1 MINEDLIKLLISKN
15 ITISSIESFTG
26 GLAAS
31 KIVEIP
37 GSSKIFPGSLVS
49 YSSLI
54 KENVLGVEK
63 EIIDKYTVISKECL
77 KEMLIK
83 GKEMFNS
90 DITIAFT
97 GNAGPSTIDDTT
109 LGLCFMGIYYKDKF
123 YLYKKEYKNYSRNE
137 IRNKSV
143 DFIFEEIIKL
153 LKNE

>member
-1 MINEDLIKLLISKN
+1 MINEELVNLLISKN

-37 GSSKIFPGSLVS
+37 GSSKTLLGSLVS
-49 YSSLI
+49 YSTLV
-54 KENVLGVEK
+54 KEDVLKVK
-63 EIIDKYTVISKECL
+63 KDIIDKYTVVSKECL
-77 KEMLIK
+77 IEMLKK
-83 GKEMFNS
+83 GKNMFNS

-97 GNAGPSTIDDTT
+97 GNAGPSSIEDTT
-109 LGLCFMGIYYKDKF
+109 LGLCFMGIYYQNKL

-137 IRNKSV
+137 IRNKAV

-153 LKNE
+153 LK